1 MAAFTAAAV
10 SLIHAAMNDT
20 APAAS
25 PVEDTAKILGAL
37 PLFARLDPASL
48 AAIAAHSGVAHYH
61 PGDTIMQQG
70 RMSTFADVILEGEV
84 EVLVDTP
91 AGQVRVATV
100 GPHQIV
106 GEVGAIAAMP
116 RTATVVARTELTV
129 LRIRRGSLINL
140 TGKHPAIAATI
151 VGELGRRLYGMN
163 RSLAYLTYA
172 ANALGRDEYDAAML
186 AELTRQPGEVAEFR
200 PRLRRHGG
208 RDRREEAPPR
218 RDAGRRRDSTID
230 PAARRWCA
238 RACSAPIDLHA
249 EMHPAREIGGD
260 FYDFFPAAMT
270 AWRSPSPMCRAR
282 AFPAALFM
290 AVSRTVLRSMDEGD
304 DDMAARIERANRL
317 LATENATAMF
327 VTAFHGVLDLKS
339 GVLRYCNAGHNPPYV
354 LRADGGHETLRRPAS
369 RSASTETCRIASRKP
384 CCIRGRAVP
393 VQRRDH
399 RGVQSGTATNSA
411 PPGSKPRLPKCR
423 RAAARP
429 ALVGNV
435 LSATTAFAA
444 GAEQSD
450 DITCL
455 ALVYRP

>member
-1 MAAFTAAAV
+1 M
-10 SLIHAAMNDT
+10 SDT
-20 APAAS
+20 APVAS
-25 PVEDTAKILGAL
+25 TVEDTAKILGAL

-61 PGDTIMQQG
+61 AGDTIMQQG

-100 GPHQIV
+100 GRHQIV

-140 TGKHPAIAATI
+140 TGKHPAIAAAI

-163 RSLAYLTYA
+163 RALAYLTYA
-172 ANALGRDEYDAAML
+172 ANALGRDEYDPAIL
-186 AELTRQPGEVAEFR
+186 AELTQQPGELAEFAR
-200 PRLRRHGG
+200 VFAGMAA
-208 RDRREEAPPR
+208 EIEAKK
-218 RDAGRRRDSTID
+218 RRRDEMQ
-230 PAARRWCA
+230 AAAQIQQSILPRPLA
-238 RACSAPIDLHA
+238 REGLLAGVDLHA

-260 FYDFFPAAMT
+260 FYDFFPAGDDGLAIT
-270 AWRSPSPMCRAR
+270 VADVSGKGI
-282 AFPAALFM
+282 PAALFM

-317 LATENATAMF
+317 LSAENAAAMF
-327 VTAFHGVLDLKS
+327 VTAFHGVLELKT
-339 GVLRYCNAGHNPPYV
+339 GALRYCNAGHNPPYV
-354 LRADGGHETLRRPAS
+354 LRADGRHERLPATGVPLGVDEDLPYRVAETRLHPGDALFIYS
-369 RSASTETCRIASRKP
+369 DGITEAFNLQ
-384 CCIRGRAVP
+384 G
-393 VQRRDH
+393 DEF
-399 RGVQSGTATNSA
+399 GTARLEAALTEMRGCSA
-411 PPGSKPRLPKCR
+411 
-423 RAAARP
+423 A

-435 LSATTAFAA
+435 LSATTAFAV

-450 DITCL
+450 DITAL